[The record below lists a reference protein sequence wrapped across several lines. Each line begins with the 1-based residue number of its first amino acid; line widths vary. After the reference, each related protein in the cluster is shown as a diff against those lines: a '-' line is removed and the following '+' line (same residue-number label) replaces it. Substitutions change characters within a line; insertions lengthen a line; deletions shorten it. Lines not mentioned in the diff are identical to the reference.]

1 MKADFNLQNTDWI
14 RLIDAQ
20 SRLTVWLVNH
30 INSPEIAK
38 TLMASKASCTFF
50 SIYLSHPDKTMYQ
63 A

>member
-50 SIYLSHPDKTMYQ
+50 SIYFTAIP
-63 A
+63 